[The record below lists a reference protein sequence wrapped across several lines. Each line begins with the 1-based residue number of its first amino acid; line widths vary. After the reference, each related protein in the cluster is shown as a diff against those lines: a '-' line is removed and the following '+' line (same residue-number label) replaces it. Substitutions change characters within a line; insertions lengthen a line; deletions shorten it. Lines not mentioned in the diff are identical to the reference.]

1 MIKIPKAGYW
11 LYKTAPNIFKVGI
24 NPTIFKSEYH
34 LTLVDHVYLDLRL
47 KRKVIPEKTYIGLL
61 MDNRYEAIHFYSP
74 VKGEVLKLNHNLQFR
89 YYYLKDFLD
98 KSNWLFSIK
107 VDS

>member
-11 LYKTAPNIFKVGI
+11 LYKTSPNIFKVGI
-24 NPTIFKSEYH
+24 NPTIFKPEYH

-47 KRKVIPEKTYIGLL
+47 KRKVIPENTYIGLL
-61 MDNRYEAIHFYSP
+61 MNHRYEAIHLHSP

-98 KSNWLFSIK
+98 KSNWFFSIK